1 MNLEMASFVLLKF
14 SSARAVAAT
23 SVASLNRPRFRLQL
37 FAKIVPAKLADGLFV
52 PMIRIKE
59 FHSCHPGHPCTSACS
74 DNGRRPEMGQ
84 AAPCPHGRPDL

>member
-59 FHSCHPGHPCTSACS
+59 FHSCHP
-74 DNGRRPEMGQ
+74 
-84 AAPCPHGRPDL
+84 APMHLRLQRQWTPARDGPSSPLPTW